1 MMKKRLALAVVLLAI
16 GVAQAEPRPA
26 DIVDLH
32 SVDPTILVDMMY
44 FGSVNFVGRRID
56 GYHADVCFLTN
67 AAAEELRQAQSRLQA
82 YGSKTGYN
90 LSLQV
95 RDCYRPKKAVAHFLA
110 WVRRPDQLE
119 MKPLF
124 YPDLT
129 KQEILDQGYVAPIS
143 GHSRASTVDL
153 TIARKNSKGDFEPLA
168 MGTRIDF
175 FGEISHTDY
184 PGISVEEKSNRRI
197 LKTVLGAKFKNFAGE
212 WWHYTLVGEPYP
224 KTYFDFDVEA
234 P

>member
-1 MMKKRLALAVVLLAI
+1 MVKIRLVLAVVLLSI
-16 GVAQAEPRPA
+16 SSAQAEPRPA

-32 SVDPTILVDMMY
+32 SVDPTILVNMMY
-44 FGSVNFVGRRID
+44 FGTVNFVGRRID
-56 GYHADVCFLTN
+56 GYHADLCLLTN
-67 AAAEELRQAQSRLQA
+67 SAAQELHLAQSHLQA
-82 YGSKTGYN
+82 YGAKTGQV
-90 LSLQV
+90 LSLEV

-124 YPDLT
+124 YPNLT
-129 KQEILDQGYVAPIS
+129 KQEIIDQGYVAPIS

-184 PGISVEEKSNRRI
+184 PGITVEEKANRGI
-197 LKTVLGAKFKNFAGE
+197 LKTVLGSRFKNFAGE
-212 WWHYTLVGEPYP
+212 WWHYSLVGEPYP
-224 KTYFDFDVEA
+224 KTYFDFNVEA